1 MQIQSRLYMG
11 NTEDTRSEIKRRV
24 QNRNLIKSNY
34 FYGKFYLVY
43 QKKEG
48 EKWRSL
54 QITFIKVIYFYLL
67 KISFGTANRKLLKDV
82 PTF

>member
-43 QKKEG
+43 QKKG
-48 EKWRSL
+48 RGKVEKF
-54 QITFIKVIYFYLL
+54 TDNFY
-67 KISFGTANRKLLKDV
+67 
-82 PTF
+82 